1 MTIPATG
8 AISMSQIQNEHG
20 GSGSIS
26 LGEYYAGGGIVYDD
40 TWNPDVP
47 VYNPD
52 EVVPISMGDLRGSTK
67 SVNVYYGIHG
77 GGGAGGMGSRN
88 SKTNKGNGAAGESS
102 YFVAYNDRED
112 FPLEWLTQESPGGAG
127 GTGVTETYETK
138 AGRAGEDSI
147 YGAGGAGGNNNDH
160 GSDAPAASWGAGGGG
175 GGGDS
180 PAWND
185 SSGKAGHG
193 GYAAEF
199 VWGYFRVKKG
209 STIKLQVGAGAPR
222 NVGAVS
228 GDLNHDGGAGAGG
241 YGYVSGY
248 GTSTGG
254 ITTWTVV

>member
-8 AISMSQIQNEHG
+8 AISMSQIRNEHG
-20 GSGSIS
+20 GSPSGPIS
-26 LGEYYAGGGIVYDD
+26 LGDYFRYYGYVGNDP
-40 TWNPDVP
+40 WNYGVP
-47 VYNPD
+47 WRYS
-52 EVVPISMGDLRGSTK
+52 ISMGELRGSTK
-67 SVNVYYGIHG
+67 SVTVYYGIIG
-77 GGGAGGMGSRN
+77 GGGAGGIGSRN
-88 SKTNKGNGAAGESS
+88 SKTNAGNGAAGESS

-147 YGAGGAGGNNNDH
+147 YGAGGAGGDNNEH

-180 PAWND
+180 PAWD
-185 SSGKAGHG
+185 DKSGKAGHG
-193 GYAAEF
+193 GYAAEL
-199 VWGYFRVKKG
+199 VEGYLSVKKG

-222 NVGAVS
+222 NDAITLG
-228 GDLNHDGGAGAGG
+228 GDLNYEGGAGAGG